1 MHFSV
6 VALVVDP
13 ENTEQVPMESVST
26 SILMLLG
33 TCTLVAPL
41 ESSDIATV
49 RKTIITSIDLPNE
62 LHCGLIS
69 TTSNCAYATMAG
81 HTKFTPLAKS

>member
-13 ENTEQVPMESVST
+13 ENSKYLNLESIST

-41 ESSDIATV
+41 ENRDIATV

-62 LHCGLIS
+62 LLCGRIS
-69 TTSNCAYATMAG
+69 TTRNCAYAPMAG
-81 HTKFTPLAKS
+81 HTEFTPPAKS